1 MTDTKIKQS
10 DVIRA
15 APECNDPF
23 WWTNDDHQKV
33 FANYRQRRAAENLD
47 PADLADDYC
56 QALPI
61 DEYGRGNVYELL
73 TNRDLDEDEWDPD
86 WKLSEEDR
94 SLADLMFEAKCNLE
108 KDRREK
114 SA

>member
-1 MTDTKIKQS
+1 MTDTKIKLD

-47 PADLADDYC
+47 LDDLADDYC

-73 TNRDLDEDEWDPD
+73 TRWDPD

>member
-1 MTDTKIKQS
+1 MTDTTIKQS

-15 APECNDPF
+15 APECNDPY
-23 WWTNDDHQKV
+23 WWTNADHGKV
-33 FANYRQRRAAENLD
+33 FANYCQRRGESH
-47 PADLADDYC
+47 DLETLASDYC

-61 DEYGRGNVYELL
+61 DEYGRGNVYEFL
-73 TNRDLDEDEWDPD
+73 TNRDDPREWDPD

-94 SLADLMFEAKCNLE
+94 SLADLMLEAKCNLAR
-108 KDRREK
+108 DRREK

>member
-1 MTDTKIKQS
+1 MTDTKIKLD

-15 APECNDPF
+15 DVPRDPY
-23 WWTNDDHQKV
+23 WWTDGDHQKV
-33 FANYRQRRAAENLD
+33 FARYCERRGESH
-47 PADLADDYC
+47 DLETLASGYC
-56 QALPI
+56 ESLPI

-73 TNRDLDEDEWDPD
+73 TNRDLEEDEWDPD

-114 SA
+114 MA

>member
-1 MTDTKIKQS
+1 MTDTKIKLD

-15 APECNDPF
+15 DVPRDPF
-23 WWTNDDHQKV
+23 WWTDGDQQKV
-33 FANYRQRRAAENLD
+33 FANYRQRRGESH
-47 PADLADDYC
+47 DLETLASGYC
-56 QALPI
+56 ESLPI

-73 TNRDLDEDEWDPD
+73 TNRDDPGEWDPD

-94 SLADLMFEAKCNLE
+94 SLADLMLEAKCNLAR
-108 KDRREK
+108 DRREK

>member
-1 MTDTKIKQS
+1 MTDTKIKLD

-15 APECNDPF
+15 DVPRDPF

-33 FANYRQRRAAENLD
+33 FANYRQRRGESH
-47 PADLADDYC
+47 DLETLASGYC
-56 QALPI
+56 ESLPI
-61 DEYGRGNVYELL
+61 DNYGRGNVYELL
-73 TNRDLDEDEWDPD
+73 TRDDSDEWDPD

-94 SLADLMFEAKCNLE
+94 SLADLMLEAKCNLE

-114 SA
+114 MA

>member
-1 MTDTKIKQS
+1 MTDTKIKLE

-15 APECNDPF
+15 APECSDPF
-23 WWTNDDHQKV
+23 WWTDEDHERV
-33 FANYRQRRAAENLD
+33 FSHYRERRAAENLD

-73 TNRDLDEDEWDPD
+73 TRDDSDEWDPD
-86 WKLSEEDR
+86 WNLADEDR
-94 SLADLMFEAKCNLE
+94 SLAELMFEAKCNLE
-108 KDRREK
+108 RDRREK
-114 SA
+114 MA